1 VGVRATRLPYGIRI
15 AAGDGRVSMTAGSNA
30 VTGTGTAFTPA
41 MVGSVIRLAAS
52 GTKAPTSHV
61 GANPPAFESIVTT
74 WVSATS
80 VLVQDEADQA
90 YSGVPYVVSDSIDI
104 EAGAMLNAYVRCV
117 EKHLGMNRTLK
128 DKPSAAKQYLDALA
142 EARSADS
149 RSFTGRSVSEMR
161 PLRRRLR
168 DYPINLGSTD

>member
-1 VGVRATRLPYGIRI
+1 MGVGT
-15 AAGDGRVSMTAGSNA
+15 N
-30 VTGTGTAFTPA
+30 FTPA
-41 MVGSVIRLAAS
+41 MVGSVIRLAS
-52 GTKAPTSHV
+52 GGSKVLTSHV
-61 GANPPAFESIVTT
+61 GANPPAFESVVTA

-80 VLVQDEADQA
+80 VVVQDAADQA
-90 YSGVPYVVSDSIDI
+90 YSGVPCVVSDSIDI
-104 EAGAMLNAYVRCV
+104 EAGAMLNAYFRCV

-128 DKPSAAKQYLDALA
+128 DKPSAARQYLDALA

-149 RSFTGRSVSEMR
+149 RSFTGRSVSELR